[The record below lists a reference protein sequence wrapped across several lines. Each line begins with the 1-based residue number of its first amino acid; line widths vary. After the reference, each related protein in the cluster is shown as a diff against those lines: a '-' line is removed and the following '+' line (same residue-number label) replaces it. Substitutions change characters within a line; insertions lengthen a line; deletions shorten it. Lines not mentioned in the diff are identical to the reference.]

1 MKLFHIYDNIKMKI
15 TLISSVVLLENLGLL
30 VNSTC
35 GAQTP
40 VTIYEE
46 VIVKMGVGLNIV
58 CSCQDF
64 FLK

>member
-1 MKLFHIYDNIKMKI
+1 MKI
-15 TLISSVVLLENLGLL
+15 TLISTVVLLGNLGLL

-64 FLK
+64 F